1 MSAENSKSDIAE
13 FVEKEE
19 KLVSEKVELN
29 QEVESLRDHIDQLQ
43 QDCDRYLDEK
53 KSYSTSLGDLQL
65 ELTTTKAKNAEMDAE
80 LKDMRSKFREES
92 TEWKQ
97 LQMDLQMAVVIA
109 NDIKSET
116 QEDMEKLIAD
126 RNSLR
131 ESNEILKKD
140 NEAFRSELERI
151 KTQHEMKAR
160 NDLRG
165 RVMSTVDKEL
175 AALRQGRKQSI
186 GESRGSQQAKDN
198 ASVKTLIASIEQQ
211 V

>member
-151 KTQHEMKAR
+151 KSQQEMKAR

-186 GESRGSQQAKDN
+186 GDSRGSQQAKDN
-198 ASVKTLIASIEQQ
+198 ASVKTLIATIEQQ